1 MTERFDRYQ
10 FVEVL
15 KGKLVKEASNQ
26 RPHVFL
32 AALRDRLALGAK
44 EYGNASF
51 DREFSELVDEI
62 LQEDIDRA
70 GWSYIIWAKAK
81 NMLNKHGK
89 SLPTHQLHILDSLCD
104 AAFITAM
111 RAYAAWET
119 NHHMLY
125 ELAYR
130 ATRDAVPYHAEKD
143 CC

>member
-1 MTERFDRYQ
+1 MTERSDRYQ

-15 KGKLVKEASNQ
+15 KGKLVKETSNQ

-32 AALRDRLALGAK
+32 AALRDRLALGAS
-44 EYGNASF
+44 EYGNKSF
-51 DREFSELVDEI
+51 EREFGELVDEI

-81 NMLNKHGK
+81 SMLMKHGK
-89 SLPTHQLHILDSLCD
+89 SLPKHQLDILDSLCD
-104 AAFITAM
+104 AAVVTAE
-111 RAYAAWET
+111 RAYAAWESNT
-119 NHHMLY
+119 HMLY

-130 ATRDAVPYHAEKD
+130 ATRDAVPHHAEED

>member
-1 MTERFDRYQ
+1 MSERMDRYQ
-10 FVEVL
+10 FVEEL
-15 KGKLVKEASNQ
+15 KARLVKETADHK
-26 RPHVFL
+26 PHIFL
-32 AALRDRLALGAK
+32 GQLRDRLALGET

-51 DREFSELVDEI
+51 DREFGQLLDEI
-62 LQEDIDRA
+62 LQEDVDRA

-81 NMLNKHGK
+81 LIMNRHGK
-89 SLPTHQLHILDSLCD
+89 SLPTHQLNILDSLCD
-104 AAFITAM
+104 AALVTAQ

-130 ATRDAVPYHAEKD
+130 ATMDVSPKRVEED

>member
-1 MTERFDRYQ
+1 MTERSDRYQ

-15 KGKLVKEASNQ
+15 KDKLVKETAQQ

-32 AALRDRLALGAK
+32 ASLRDRLALGAK
-44 EYGNASF
+44 EYGNKSF
-51 DREFSELVDEI
+51 EREFSELVDEI

-89 SLPTHQLHILDSLCD
+89 SLPTHQLNILDSLCD
-104 AAFITAM
+104 AAIITAE

-130 ATRDAVPYHAEKD
+130 ATRDAVPHHAEED